1 MPRTYRLRRRRTRS
15 IATRLAATALA
26 ALAFGASYV
35 AADAIA
41 PPLHSTSNH
50 ASGAG
55 LPALNSGS
63 SFGLSGAETLLNQHD
78 VASTENAASD
88 SLDRR
93 KHVIFQD
100 LDQLQVSSNLDRSQS
115 RILGLDRLA
124 LKSPVALE
132 FDDAASADREA
143 VTHDADSESLGSV
156 PSVPD
161 ARLFPVSGTRQ
172 YKAKQPA
179 DRFKVTYSKDLVGQ
193 DLKGKQTGNGYVFS
207 RHANADLSISDA
219 GAALVNLFSRRD
231 SPVSRPP
238 LVPNSNS
245 RLLIGL
251 VVVCIIAVGIVTVA
265 IQEMWNR
272 LQAGLQPRSPL
283 RRRSGEARSI
293 RTLHRSDGSYSS
305 LHTNALTIPSLE
317 EEEERIKTPP
327 TLSRRSSAAATASST
342 PYTLN
347 GSSDS
352 DDDEVERKTS
362 NDLHYLSLP
371 FGIGIGYSYVNIADG
386 GDAQSRISRLA
397 AKRSRRRS
405 GSTLALST
413 GALPIAGT
421 GGVNGADGL
430 RSRSRSFKE
439 LCRDAFGTTTSR
451 DIGMISEEEVDGE
464 MSTVSTP
471 SNEHCARGPGI
482 ARFDDTIG
490 ERTLLR
496 RRERRFR
503 FGSHADRSGIR
514 NARTGDIGSG
524 RHHAAC
530 IDARSDAFSGG
541 ASSASGASAPRR
553 EIRDRQEGWQRY
565 TDERKASLRTRDV
578 MNVAMSSKIG

>member
-1 MPRTYRLRRRRTRS
+1 MPRTYCLRRRRPRS
-15 IATRLAATALA
+15 IAARLAATALA

-35 AADAIA
+35 AADTTA
-41 PPLHSTSNH
+41 PSLQSTSIH
-50 ASGAG
+50 ASSAG
-55 LPALNSGS
+55 LPSLSDAS
-63 SFGLSGAETLLNQHD
+63 SFGPSRAGTSLNQRE
-78 VASTENAASD
+78 VASKENAASD

-100 LDQLQVSSNLDRSQS
+100 LDQLQGSSTLDRSQS
-115 RILGLDRLA
+115 RILGLDRLN
-124 LKSPVALE
+124 LKSPAALSSN
-132 FDDAASADREA
+132 DAASADAEG
-143 VTHDADSESLGSV
+143 VTRDADSEPLGSV
-156 PSVPD
+156 PSVSD
-161 ARLFPVSGTRQ
+161 DRLFPESGTRQ
-172 YKAKQPA
+172 YKAKQRA
-179 DRFKVTYSKDLVGQ
+179 DRVKAIFSKDLVGQ
-193 DLKGKQTGNGYVFS
+193 ELKGKQTGNGYVFS
-207 RHANADLSISDA
+207 RHADADLSISDA

-251 VVVCIIAVGIVTVA
+251 VVICIIAVGIVTVA

-272 LQAGLQPRSPL
+272 LQAGAQPRSPL
-283 RRRSGEARSI
+283 RRRSAEGRST
-293 RTLHRSDGSYSS
+293 RTSHRSDGSYSS

-439 LCRDAFGTTTSR
+439 LCRDAFGATTTR

-471 SNEHCARGPGI
+471 RWGSSLVSLDLPNS
-482 ARFDDTIG
+482 
-490 ERTLLR
+490 ER
-496 RRERRFR
+496 
-503 FGSHADRSGIR
+503 
-514 NARTGDIGSG
+514 GSG
-524 RHHAAC
+524 TVTPT
-530 IDARSDAFSGG
+530 G
-541 ASSASGASAPRR
+541 ASSAGVLSSPATSIALEDLASHASTTQPAKGRFFGVESGASASGHTLIDLGFGAPELAISDPDGITRP
-553 EIRDRQEGWQRY
+553 
-565 TDERKASLRTRDV
+565 ASTPLE
-578 MNVAMSSKIG
+578 